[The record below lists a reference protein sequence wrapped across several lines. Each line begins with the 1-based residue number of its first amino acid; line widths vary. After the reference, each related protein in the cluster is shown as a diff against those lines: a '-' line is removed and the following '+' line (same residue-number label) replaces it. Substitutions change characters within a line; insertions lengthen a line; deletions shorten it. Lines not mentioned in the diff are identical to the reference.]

1 MKSGSLPR
9 RPALWRSLMIPNFL
23 VQTSHTA
30 WFHPHMMLLL
40 VQFCSWTTPSVRAA
54 WHAAAV
60 PLLSKVR
67 QGFARFSNNNCIG
80 DDTKAAAHRIPKCIR
95 KTKNKFCGTRISVPL
110 PKFVGGKLFPH
121 AKFHWNSAI
130 GCWVMAKNRFSIWR
144 IFAILNFR
152 GPTMGSWKAHVGLPI
167 GRQDTMGLIVKSS

>member
-110 PKFVGGKLFPH
+110 PKFVGGNCFLTQNFTEIVQSDAELWPKIDFQYGGSSPSWIL
-121 AKFHWNSAI
+121 
-130 GCWVMAKNRFSIWR
+130 GVQQWVLEKPM
-144 IFAILNFR
+144 
-152 GPTMGSWKAHVGLPI
+152 
-167 GRQDTMGLIVKSS
+167 